1 MKVKTFV
8 LLLLFPVCLHAQKSV
23 TLSYKLSK
31 GQQYN
36 LAIKNNQ
43 TISMDMM
50 GQSMTLK
57 QLSETVQEIIVVG
70 IDEQENIKLDLTY
83 RKMKLNQN
91 AMGME
96 INYDSEKPEASN
108 NPMVQQV
115 TSTLNEII
123 GKTASLEIDRYGN
136 AIRNNISEMLDNN
149 QNFAGFE
156 TGMLNV
162 YTEKPVSSGDTWI
175 VTMKPDPQSDF
186 LINLTYKL
194 KELKGK
200 TAIVSFDGTISG
212 TEMRGQKAVL
222 KGTMT
227 GNSKVDVVTGWVMS
241 STISQA
247 IEMEMEQ
254 EGMKIPMKMNSVIEM
269 KTN

>member
-1 MKVKTFV
+1 MKIKIFA
-8 LLLLFPVCLHAQKSV
+8 LLLLFPICLHAQKSV

-36 LAIKNNQ
+36 LTIKNNQ
-43 TISMDMM
+43 TISMEMM
-50 GQSMTLK
+50 EQSMTLK
-57 QLSETVQEIIVVG
+57 QISETVQEIIVAE

-96 INYDSEKPEASN
+96 INYDSEKPGESSN
-108 NPMVQQV
+108 PVVQQV
-115 TSTLNEII
+115 ESTLNELI

-136 AIRNNISEMLDNN
+136 AIRNSMSEILDNN
-149 QNFAGFE
+149 QSFAGFE

-162 YTEKPVSSGDTWI
+162 YPEKPVAVGETWI
-175 VTMKPDPQSDF
+175 VKMKPDPQSDF

-194 KELKGK
+194 EELKDK
-200 TAIVSFDGTISG
+200 SAVVSFEGTIEG
-212 TEMRGQKAVL
+212 TEIRGQKAVL
-222 KGTMT
+222 AGSMT
-227 GNSKVDVVTGWVMS
+227 GSSKVDVRSGWVMT
-241 STISQA
+241 STISQS

-269 KTN
+269 NTK